1 MSMNQNKKRMETSKK
16 ILWLS
21 YIIGITLTVI
31 VVVCSLMEI
40 ECSNITTLAGAA
52 WLEISASNVFYYTMN
67 KRLNA
72 PKIVMHLYNDLPDEL
87 KEQVDINSLF
97 SNLMN

>member
-1 MSMNQNKKRMETSKK
+1 MKKKMETSKK

-31 VVVCSLMEI
+31 VIVCSLLNI
-40 ECSNITTLAGAA
+40 ECTNITTLAGAA

-72 PKIVMHLYNDLPDEL
+72 PKIVMGLYNDLPSEL
-87 KEQVDINSLF
+87 KEQIDINSLF
-97 SNLMN
+97 TNLMN